1 MQEIFLMM
9 KMYLNLSDLIVP
21 SSGQDMS
28 KKNYLF
34 SFLQIQETGEPEIV
48 RGSYRINLPDGRTQV
63 VNYEVG

>member
-1 MQEIFLMM
+1 MM

-28 KKNYLF
+28 KINYLF

>member
-28 KKNYLF
+28 KINYLF

>member
-1 MQEIFLMM
+1 MEEIFLMM

-28 KKNYLF
+28 KINYLF

>member
-1 MQEIFLMM
+1 MM

-21 SSGQDMS
+21 SSGQNMS
-28 KKNYLF
+28 KINYLF

>member
-1 MQEIFLMM
+1 MEEIFLMI

-28 KKNYLF
+28 KINYLF